1 MRDLNSED
9 IDKRK
14 LSKGLKGSVILSIEN
29 KSPLNGL
36 LNINDVIIEIQKKP
50 VLLSKNLDKLVT
62 EVKKSGQP
70 LYLTIINKENR
81 RRYLGIK
88 LK

>member
-1 MRDLNSED
+1 MA
-9 IDKRK
+9 
-14 LSKGLKGSVILSIEN
+14 IEN
-29 KSPLNGL
+29 KSPLKDL

-50 VLLSKNLDKLVT
+50 VLMSKNLNKLVI

-70 LYLTIINKENR
+70 LYLTIINNENR